1 MFTHYFR
8 MGIPPPEV
16 GTTYIKEG
24 KGEGEEKKGEGKGES
39 FLKPQVLQYDFHI
52 RSNTNI

>member
-8 MGIPPPEV
+8 TGIPPPEV

-24 KGEGEEKKGEGKGES
+24 KGRVKVKRRKGKGKEKV
-39 FLKPQVLQYDFHI
+39 F
-52 RSNTNI
+52 